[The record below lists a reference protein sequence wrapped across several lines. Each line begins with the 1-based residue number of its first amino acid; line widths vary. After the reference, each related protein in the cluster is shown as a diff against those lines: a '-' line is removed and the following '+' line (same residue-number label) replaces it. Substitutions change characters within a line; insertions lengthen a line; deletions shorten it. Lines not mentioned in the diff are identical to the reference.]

1 MFQLNVIAL
10 RERDVLG
17 QFVDGQCIVA
27 VLHDVAVHTFP
38 VLAEIVAGIQRFA
51 LGLFQYR
58 VGKGRV
64 DRLLPLAALHQ
75 KLDEFPQLLP
85 HFLKAEQIMR
95 GQKFVCL
102 HLPDEGQLCLHLRDG
117 SLSFQQC
124 RCIAQLFLGAA
135 QPRQTFQFTE
145 QQAIH
150 KVIES
155 LGGLVLIIQR
165 DERCHLFHQ
174 STLVRFG
181 QADKGFRLLIVF
193 YGLSVQPHGYQLR
206 VQRSHFG
213 TAGFC

>member
-1 MFQLNVIAL
+1 M
-10 RERDVLG
+10 
-17 QFVDGQCIVA
+17 
-27 VLHDVAVHTFP
+27 LHDVAVHTFP
-38 VLAEIVAGIQRFA
+38 VLAKIVAGIQRFA
-51 LGLFQYR
+51 LSLFQYR

-64 DRLLPLAALHQ
+64 DRLLPFYTVHQ
-75 KLDEFPQLLP
+75 KLDKLPQFLP
-85 HFLKAEQIMR
+85 HFLKAEQIVR

-102 HLPDEGQLCLHLRDG
+102 HLPNEGQLCLHLRDG
-117 SLSFQQC
+117 SLPFQHC

-150 KVIES
+150 KVIEP
-155 LGGLVLIIQR
+155 LGGFIFVVQR

-181 QADKGFRLLIVF
+181 QADKGSRLLIVF
-193 YGLSVQPHGYQLR
+193 HGLSVQPHGYQFR

>member
-1 MFQLNVIAL
+1 MFQLGVVSL
-10 RERDVLG
+10 RKRDVLG
-17 QFVDGQCIVA
+17 QLVDRQRVAA

-51 LGLFQYR
+51 LDPFQYR

-64 DRLLPLAALHQ
+64 DRLLPFYTVHQ

-85 HFLKAEQIMR
+85 HFLKAKQIMR

-117 SLSFQQC
+117 SLPFQHG

-135 QPRQTFQFTE
+135 QPRQTLQFTE

-150 KVIES
+150 KVIEP
-155 LGGLVLIIQR
+155 LGSFVLVVQR

-181 QADKGFRLLIVF
+181 QTDKGFRLLIVF
-193 YGLSVQPHGYQLR
+193 HSLPVQPHGYQLR

-213 TAGFC
+213 TAGLG